1 MSNETSVVSE
11 IVKFLLQAFI
21 VGFGW
26 LVVHKLSS
34 ARDKDKLR
42 REMLAKTADGLS
54 EDLNKLLT
62 QARDYHL
69 KVRDKNVEVTI
80 KIMLQDLSMRTVFL
94 SDLCNDKDELRRCRT
109 ALINFK
115 KSVSGMH
122 FEDEHTEA
130 LEINDHFF
138 EVMALE
144 YSKVKSAFVKL
155 KHKQFPPT

>member
-11 IVKFLLQAFI
+11 IIKFLSQALI

-69 KVRDKNVEVTI
+69 RVRDKNVEVTI

-94 SDLCNDKDELRRCRT
+94 SDLCNDKDELRRCRI

-122 FEDEHTEA
+122 FEDEHTEV
-130 LEINDHFF
+130 LDINDHFF
-138 EVMALE
+138 DVMALE

-155 KHKQFPPT
+155 KHKQFPST